1 MFRPP
6 MPSSHDLSG
15 LFACCRPDSGR
26 RRGQSV
32 ADRRR
37 RLHFVTSD
45 GDRWVYAGP
54 ELPPDL
60 DDAGLSFGSST
71 FGSSTFGS

>member
-1 MFRPP
+1 MISPAFLRAAVRIPVG
-6 MPSSHDLSG
+6 DVVNRWLTAAG
-15 LFACCRPDSGR
+15 DY
-26 RRGQSV
+26 
-32 ADRRR
+32 
-37 RLHFVTSD
+37 FVTSD